1 MLCPNCQLQNPETAR
16 FCQRCGQSLAQIHA
30 SRGDDQ
36 PPSTNSLVGR
46 VIDSKYR
53 IEALL
58 AEGGIGSVYRARRL
72 LIGDEVAVKTLQA
85 DWASDAEMLE
95 RFRREAQTAA
105 RLKHPNVV
113 TIHDFGST

>member
-1 MLCPNCQLQNPETAR
+1 MLCPNCQLQNPDTAQ
-16 FCQRCGQSLAQIHA
+16 FCQRCGQSLAQTHTA
-30 SRGDDQ
+30 QGNDQ
-36 PPSTNSLVGR
+36 PASSGSLVGR
-46 VIDSKYR
+46 VIDGKYR

-58 AEGGIGSVYRARRL
+58 AEGGVGSIYRARRL

-113 TIHDFGST
+113 IW

>member
-1 MLCPNCQLQNPETAR
+1 MFCPNCQLQNPETAR
-16 FCQRCGQSLAQIHA
+16 FCRRCGHSWAQTHA

-36 PPSTNSLVGR
+36 PTSSISLDSSSLVGR

-85 DWASDAEMLE
+85 DWASDAEML
-95 RFRREAQTAA
+95 
-105 RLKHPNVV
+105 
-113 TIHDFGST
+113 